1 MFAVAFLERV
11 FRAALHAA
19 AGEGALAGVVA
30 PCELVFARLEHKG
43 WKFSKPS
50 PKEAA
55 EIRRG
60 VAEMKSGKVKTI
72 SSQDLIK
79 HLEKL

>member
-1 MFAVAFLERV
+1 MKKSGLKDTAVGNKSNDIV
-11 FRAALHAA
+11 
-19 AGEGALAGVVA
+19 
-30 PCELVFARLEHKG
+30 EHKG